1 MTLSGIT
8 TRISSWWNNVNP
20 IFKGIVST
28 IYFPSDNVS
37 RKKRWLFNIL
47 KITCHI
53 IFLLFLLIFLVY
65 IGAFGHIPNYAEL
78 RQINN
83 SNASTIFS
91 ADNVQMGRLYRQNR
105 ISVDSADISRNVVNA
120 LIATEDSRFF
130 EHHGVDAQST
140 LRVLFKTLLMFDSS
154 QGGGSTISQQLA
166 KNLYPR
172 KSYGPLTYP
181 VAKIKE
187 IIIARRIERTYTK
200 GQILTL
206 YLNTVPFGE
215 NVYGIEAASQRFFS
229 RKAKW
234 LDPPTAATLVGML
247 AANTAYNPRLHPDQS
262 LARRNL
268 VLARM
273 AKSGYIDSLKLQQYT
288 DTPLKLNY
296 NKVDN
301 ETGLG
306 IFFRQ
311 QIAQEAQEMLDALYG
326 EDTYNV
332 YTDGLEIHTTIN
344 SRLQRYAESAVAA
357 HMTEVQRSFEKD
369 WKGRDPWGDK
379 TSIYTRAYE
388 QSERYKDMKQHG
400 LSADTIKARM
410 ERPVD
415 MLLYTAKGMEN
426 IRMSPADSVRRAVTI
441 MNAGFLAVDPHTG
454 DVVAWV
460 GGINHRLSQ
469 IDHIGM
475 RRQVGSTFKPIVYSA
490 ALENGRIEPMTY
502 IENKRRTYK
511 DKWSPGNSD
520 GKYGGWYS
528 LKGALSKSINTVSAY
543 LIDSLGPSA
552 VVSLAHRLGIES
564 DIPEVPSIALGT
576 AEISLCEMVRAYQ
589 AFAVA
594 GEVHDLR
601 KIVSIKDHS
610 GKVLYNN
617 AQASS
622 EQVLS
627 ESTAIYVNDMMQ
639 AVVDSG
645 TARSLR
651 NAYKLTIPL
660 AGKTGTTQNGSD
672 GWFICVSPGL
682 VAGAW
687 VGCDNPSIRFRSS
700 YYGQGA
706 YMALPIVGRFLGN
719 AQHMLNYCGGE
730 FPAPLDEEM
739 ESIMSLPLY
748 CEEQPDVNA
757 LLENA
762 LYNEDDLPDEQ
773 EDPNDRPAHRFFRN
787 IFDRIFNR

>member
-1 MTLSGIT
+1 MTLSEIKTNIT
-8 TRISSWWNNVNP
+8 TWWDNANP

-28 IYFPSDNVS
+28 IYFPSDCKS
-37 RKKRWLFNIL
+37 RKGRWLFNII
-47 KITCHI
+47 KIICHI
-53 IFLLFLLIFLVY
+53 IFLLFLLILLVY

-83 SNASTIFS
+83 NNASTIFS

-105 ISVDSADISRNVVNA
+105 ISVDSADISINVVNA

-172 KSYGPLTYP
+172 KSYGILTYP

-187 IIIARRIERTYTK
+187 IIIARRIERTYSK

-247 AANTAYNPRLHPDQS
+247 AANTAYNPRIHPDQS

-268 VLARM
+268 VLSRM
-273 AKSGYIDSLKLQQYT
+273 AKSGYIDSLKLHQYT
-288 DTPLKLNY
+288 ETPLQLKY

-311 QIAQEAQEMLDALYG
+311 QIAQEAQELLDNLYG
-326 EDTYNV
+326 EDAYNV
-332 YTDGLEIHTTIN
+332 FTDGLEIHTTIN

-369 WKGRDPWGDK
+369 WKGRNPWGDK
-379 TSIYTRAYE
+379 SSIYTRAYE
-388 QSERYKDMKQHG
+388 QSERYKEMVQQG
-400 LSADTIKARM
+400 LPADTIKARM

-415 MLLYTAKGMEN
+415 MILYTPTGMEN
-426 IRMSPADSVRRAVTI
+426 VRISPADSVRRAVTV

-469 IDHIGM
+469 VDHIGM

-490 ALENGRIEPMTY
+490 ALESGLFYPASY
-502 IENKRRTYK
+502 IENVRRTYAG
-511 DKWSPGNSD
+511 KWSPGNSD

-528 LKGALSKSINTVSAY
+528 LKGALSKSLNTVSAY
-543 LIDSLGPSA
+543 LIDSIKASS
-552 VVSLAHRLGIES
+552 VVSLAHRLGIEC

-576 AEISLCEMVRAYQ
+576 AEISLYEMVRAYQ
-589 AFAVA
+589 AFAA
-594 GEVHDLR
+594 SGEVHDLR
-601 KIVSIKDHS
+601 KIVTIKDHD
-610 GKVLYNN
+610 GKVLYRN
-617 AQASS
+617 AQAAS

-651 NAYKLTIPL
+651 NVYKLTMPL

-672 GWFICVSPGL
+672 GWFISVAPGL

-719 AQHMLNYCGGE
+719 AKTLTQYTGGE

-748 CEEQPDVNA
+748 SEEEPDVEA
-757 LLENA
+757 LLND
-762 LYNEDDLPDEQ
+762 YYEDEEYSEEDE
-773 EDPNDRPAHRFFRN
+773 EENDRPVRRLFRN
-787 IFDRIFNR
+787 IFDRIFDR